1 MAAFVVYLFIKYLSS
16 RSSITEDIARIP
28 AQPLPA
34 NIKTQFCLPWTPA
47 SRSFPFSDLYRARTS
62 FTLPA
67 STSEFFLLREG
78 YVVPATIHIDQ
89 SGDVESKDV
98 KVDVVMDT
106 EDKSLFNEIE
116 ICAVK
121 KSEKGDGFS
130 IAGRYDPR
138 RYQQHIKRTSVDITI
153 RLPKVAKGKLEIA
166 NFNIMN
172 LYVCDIQIGDLGEGV
187 LFGKLK
193 ASTTVGSIRAKSVQA
208 ISSINMNVEKGEIYG
223 TFASRDAI
231 TLGVTVGEISATVLL
246 TSERDKQATLDLD
259 VETGAITSK
268 ISLFHDKI
276 SPFSPGGNFSIGAN
290 VKIGGVSLT
299 TPYIVPSSFI
309 SLSSFVS
316 VGIIE
321 LDMHPSYEG
330 TFSLGSGKLS
340 HPTVQFDNKREDP
353 EGNKRKRFLTLK
365 DQAKNHVSGEV
376 LWLDSQVPG
385 RNAGEK
391 GKINLGA
398 WIGNSVLKL

>member
-1 MAAFVVYLFIKYLSS
+1 MRVLV
-16 RSSITEDIARIP
+16 P
-28 AQPLPA
+28 H
-34 NIKTQFCLPWTPA
+34 
-47 SRSFPFSDLYRARTS
+47 
-62 FTLPA
+62 
-67 STSEFFLLREG
+67 SE
-78 YVVPATIHIDQ
+78 
-89 SGDVESKDV
+89 
-98 KVDVVMDT
+98 
-106 EDKSLFNEIE
+106 
-116 ICAVK
+116 
-121 KSEKGDGFS
+121 
-130 IAGRYDPR
+130 
-138 RYQQHIKRTSVDITI
+138 
-153 RLPKVAKGKLEIA
+153 
-166 NFNIMN
+166 
-172 LYVCDIQIGDLGEGV
+172 
-187 LFGKLK
+187 
-193 ASTTVGSIRAKSVQA
+193 
-208 ISSINMNVEKGEIYG
+208 
-223 TFASRDAI
+223 
-231 TLGVTVGEISATVLL
+231 SAT
-246 TSERDKQATLDLD
+246 D
-259 VETGAITSK
+259 VDDTISNSAITSK

-340 HPTVQFDNKREDP
+340 HPTVQFDNMREDP

-376 LWLDSQVPG
+376 LWLDNQVPG
-385 RNAGEK
+385 RNAEEK